1 MASLTNEKRV
11 ELVQSLR
18 FDAGQPEIAANDRNF
33 YPVAEHLRALDPSV
47 VLIVGDRGA
56 GKTKLV
62 QLTKSAEQREAV
74 GRRFPDLRA
83 LMQRTEW
90 RDGHPLHGEGPD
102 PRGWQAFAEEHGADR
117 TAMQELWFAYLLRV
131 IKDRL
136 DAEAKEALTGLLACP
151 GGDAKRCFAE
161 FKKAGTAALLA
172 VDRLDKALEHEDAW
186 LFVSYDELDTILY
199 SDWSAMGAVIRGLIS
214 FWATYARRFRRVR
227 AKLFLRTDFYRHHSD
242 VTGADIAKLAANR
255 VDLAWSDKNLYGML
269 IQHVANTSEDLFAYF
284 KRTVPF
290 EKKDPVLG
298 YIPRLLKKEE
308 ARSFVERMVGPY
320 MGANDSKGQSFTW
333 LLDHLRDGNRKA
345 SPRSLVLL
353 IELAAVIESGTPRA
367 TGSQIL
373 HPISLR
379 NALDKVS
386 EQHVDQA
393 GNELPWLAGLKERL
407 AKDREV
413 PWTRRELETLVR
425 GRWDESWSSS
435 RVDVRPPADNPRALV
450 DYLMELGIVRDR
462 GGDSFDV
469 PDLFLKGI
477 GLTRKGGVARGK
489 RASVRKRA

>member
-1 MASLTNEKRV
+1 MASLTNEKRA

-18 FDAGQPEIAANDRNF
+18 FDAGQPENAKNDRNF
-33 YPVAEHLRALDPSV
+33 YPIAEHLRALDPSV

-62 QLTKSAEQREAV
+62 QLTKNERQRSAV
-74 GRRFPDLRA
+74 GRRFPELRA
-83 LMQRTEW
+83 VMNKTEW
-90 RDGHPLHGEGPD
+90 RDGHPLQSEGPD
-102 PRGWQAFAEEHGADR
+102 PRGWQAFVEAHGADR
-117 TAMQELWFAYLLRV
+117 TAMQELWLAYLLRV
-131 IKDRL
+131 IQGRL
-136 DAEAKEALTGLLACP
+136 DAEAKEALAGLFACP
-151 GGDAKRCFAE
+151 GGDAERCFAE

-172 VDRLDKALEHEDAW
+172 VDRLDKSLEREDAW

-199 SDWSAMGAVIRGLIS
+199 SDWAAMGTVIRGLIS

-255 VDLAWSDKNLYGML
+255 VELAWSDKNLYGML
-269 IQHVANTSEDLFAYF
+269 IQHVANTSEDLFTYF
-284 KRTVPF
+284 RRTVPF

-298 YIPRLLKKEE
+298 HIPRLLKKEE
-308 ARSFVERMVGPY
+308 ARDFVERMVGPY
-320 MGANDSKGQSFTW
+320 MGANESKGQSFTW
-333 LLDHLRDGNRKA
+333 ILDHLRDGNRKA

-353 IELAAVIESGTPRA
+353 IERAAEIESGTPRA
-367 TGSQIL
+367 IRTQLL

-393 GNELPWLAGLKERL
+393 INELPWLTGLKERL

-425 GRWDESWSSS
+425 GRWDESWSPS
-435 RVDVRPPADNPRALV
+435 RSEVRPPTDNPRALV

-469 PDLFLKGI
+469 PDLFLKGL

-489 RASVRKRA
+489 QAAARQQA